1 MAEDRRRLL
10 AITIAL
16 MAGLGIAASAI
27 PFLASWQPSAETL
40 AQATSPV
47 EVDLSNLAPGGSMLV
62 SWQNKPIWIIRRTQ
76 AMLDNLPSINPLLR
90 DPYSLVEQ
98 QPSYT
103 RNEYRSLNPEYLILI
118 GLCTHLGCSPQIKPS
133 LGELNH
139 KWPGGFYCPCHGS
152 MFDLAG
158 RVMKGMPAPTNLR
171 VPPYHFIDAHTLVIG
186 EDPRLV

>member
-1 MAEDRRRLL
+1 MEEDRRRFL

-16 MAGLGIAASAI
+16 MAGFGIAASVI

-40 AQATSPV
+40 EQIISPV
-47 EVDLSNLAPGGSMLV
+47 EVDLSNLAPGGSMV
-62 SWQNKPIWIIRRTQ
+62 VAWQNKPIWIIRRTQ
-76 AMLDNLPSINPLLR
+76 AMLDNLPSIDPLLR
-90 DPYSLVEQ
+90 DPNSLVEQ
-98 QPSYT
+98 QPAYT

-118 GLCTHLGCSPQIKPS
+118 GLCTHLGCSPQFKPS
-133 LGELNH
+133 AGELNR

-171 VPPYHFIDAHTLVIG
+171 VPPYRFIDAHTLVIG
-186 EDPRLV
+186 EAPELV

>member
-1 MAEDRRRLL
+1 MEEDRRRLL

-133 LGELNH
+133 LG
-139 KWPGGFYCPCHGS
+139 
-152 MFDLAG
+152 
-158 RVMKGMPAPTNLR
+158 VMVLCL
-171 VPPYHFIDAHTLVIG
+171 I
-186 EDPRLV
+186 